1 MEVIENRN
9 GLVPNILHNIFFCVP
24 QQKAIQAWNN
34 MMIEFQFLAKR
45 TL

>member
-9 GLVPNILHNIFFCVP
+9 GLVPNILHNIFFCAP
-24 QQKAIQAWNN
+24 QQKATQAWNN
-34 MMIEFQFLAKR
+34 IIDFQFLAKR

>member
-9 GLVPNILHNIFFCVP
+9 GLVPNILHNIFCVP
-24 QQKAIQAWNN
+24 QQKAIHAWNN